1 MGSGMIPNNA
11 FTTPTPIVSA
21 FLPPKDEPYQ
31 PLTSKSRGGVALNDA
46 SLGRDYQNWVVS
58 YNGSDILV
66 APQAGSTVFTLTV
79 AGVLSV
85 SLAFDNNMNPV
96 IAWMDSVGAKLYW
109 YNNTNFVTTPFSA
122 TSCRVTIDDVRD
134 FYNANSDVIF
144 AYTYGTNLYWRQQ
157 RDQYATE
164 YTVGSTTGLLQKVG
178 LSELNRLQFQLL

>member
-1 MGSGMIPNNA
+1 MIPNNA
-11 FTTPTPIVSA
+11 FTTSPIVSA

-58 YNGSDILV
+58 YDGSDILV
-66 APQAGSTVFTLTV
+66 APQGGATAFTLTV

-85 SLAFDNNMNPV
+85 SLAFDNNMNV
-96 IAWMDSVGAKLYW
+96 ILAWMDSVGAKLYW
-109 YNNTNFVTTPFSA
+109 FDNVSYVTTAFPA

-157 RDQYATE
+157 RDQYAVE
-164 YTVGSTTGLLQKVG
+164 YPIGTTTGLLQKVG
-178 LSELNRLQFQLL
+178 LNQLNRLQFQLL

>member
-1 MGSGMIPNNA
+1 MIPNNA

-31 PLTSKSRGGVALNDA
+31 PLTSKSRGGIALNDA
-46 SLGRDYQNWVVS
+46 SQGRDYQNWVVS
-58 YNGSDILV
+58 YNGTNILV
-66 APQAGSTVFTLTV
+66 APQGGSTVFTLTV

>member
-1 MGSGMIPNNA
+1 MIPNNA
-11 FTTPTPIVSA
+11 FTLTPIVSA
-21 FLPPKDEPYQ
+21 FLPPMDETYQ

-58 YNGSDILV
+58 YDGSDILV
-66 APQAGSTVFTLTV
+66 APQGGSTVFTLTV

-109 YNNTNFVTTPFSA
+109 YDNTNFVTTPFSA

-144 AYTYGTNLYWRQQ
+144 AYTNAGTLYWRQQ
-157 RDQYATE
+157 RDLYAIE
-164 YTVGSTTGLLQKVG
+164 RTVGPTTGLLQKVG
-178 LSELNRLQFQLL
+178 LNQLNRLQFQLL

>member
-1 MGSGMIPNNA
+1 MIPNNA
-11 FTTPTPIVSA
+11 FTTTPIVSA

-58 YNGSDILV
+58 YDGSDILV
-66 APQAGSTVFTLTV
+66 APQGGSTAFTLTV

-85 SLAFDNNMNPV
+85 SLAFDNNMNV
-96 IAWMDSVGAKLYW
+96 ILAWMDSVGAKLYW
-109 YNNTNFVTTPFSA
+109 FDNVSYVTTAFAA

-144 AYTYGTNLYWRQQ
+144 AYTNAGTLYWRQQ
-157 RDQYATE
+157 RDLYAIE
-164 YTVGSTTGLLQKVG
+164 RTVGPTTGLLQKVG
-178 LSELNRLQFQLL
+178 LNQLNRLQFQLL

>member
-66 APQAGSTVFTLTV
+66 APQGGSTVFTLAV

-178 LSELNRLQFQLL
+178 LNELNRLQFQLL

>member
-1 MGSGMIPNNA
+1 MIPNNA

-46 SLGRDYQNWVVS
+46 SEGRDYQNWVVS

-66 APQAGSTVFTLTV
+66 APQGGSTVFTLTV

-109 YNNTNFVTTPFSA
+109 YNNTNFVTTPFAA

-144 AYTYGTNLYWRQQ
+144 AYTYAGTLHWRQQ